1 MDNLDK
7 IIESILFVAGDGVEF
22 FDIAEKLGVSVDEV
36 EKALNKLKE
45 DHEKCGSGIQVLTF
59 NKKAQLCSNSAYA
72 EQVAE
77 VLNPIK

>member
-36 EKALNKLKE
+36 EKALNKLK
-45 DHEKCGSGIQVLTF
+45 
-59 NKKAQLCSNSAYA
+59 
-72 EQVAE
+72 
-77 VLNPIK
+77 